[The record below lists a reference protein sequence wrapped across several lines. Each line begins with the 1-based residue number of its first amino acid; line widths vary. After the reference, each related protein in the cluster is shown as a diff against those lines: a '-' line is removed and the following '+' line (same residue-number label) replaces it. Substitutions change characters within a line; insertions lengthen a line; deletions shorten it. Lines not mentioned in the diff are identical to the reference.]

1 MSHTCIAILG
11 DLHGHITLAYRL
23 LKRWEIEHSRV
34 FSAIFQVGDFGAYP
48 PPFRADKAT
57 MRFYEKD
64 PDELSFVDYHLGS
77 EEADEILG
85 GNALPDRRIS
95 ADMFFIKG
103 NHEDFDY
110 LDGLQRSGGNP
121 PSVDAYGRIF
131 YLGNGTVHAIQAGPH
146 EIRVAGLGGVS
157 RNGQGSTDGSKYYSR
172 AEYRRLCAE
181 GFGID
186 LFLTHEPPYD
196 TVFADAGSKDI
207 LEYIREYKPR
217 LHFCGHYHEDGQE
230 LDVPGE
236 TRSFILNEVNFR
248 KPSRLNPGCIA
259 ILKISDSGEFQ
270 VEILDDDWLQEY
282 RRNNFRDL

>member
-1 MSHTCIAILG
+1 LSHTCIAILG

-85 GNALPDRRIS
+85 MNALPDRRIS

-110 LDGLQRSGGNP
+110 QVSIRKLFCIPDVETAGFQFGNEQFFLLARK
-121 PSVDAYGRIF
+121 SSNYEEAYI
-131 YLGNGTVHAIQAGPH
+131 NT
-146 EIRVAGLGGVS
+146 
-157 RNGQGSTDGSKYYSR
+157 
-172 AEYRRLCAE
+172 
-181 GFGID
+181 
-186 LFLTHEPPYD
+186 LTNN
-196 TVFADAGSKDI
+196 
-207 LEYIREYKPR
+207 
-217 LHFCGHYHEDGQE
+217 CED
-230 LDVPGE
+230 
-236 TRSFILNEVNFR
+236 
-248 KPSRLNPGCIA
+248 
-259 ILKISDSGEFQ
+259 
-270 VEILDDDWLQEY
+270 
-282 RRNNFRDL
+282 